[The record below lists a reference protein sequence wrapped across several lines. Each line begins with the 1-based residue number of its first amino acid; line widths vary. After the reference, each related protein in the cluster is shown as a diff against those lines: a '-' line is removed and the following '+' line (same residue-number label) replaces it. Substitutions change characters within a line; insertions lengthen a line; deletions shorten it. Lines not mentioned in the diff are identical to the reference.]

1 MPLSV
6 AILFIFGLVCATKNA
21 SKPGQDA
28 CTTGVCIC
36 HETKKTFVVNCSNKN
51 LQIVPNNIPQVVTI
65 IYLANNN
72 LTSLP
77 NNTFVNMIKLTIIDL
92 TSNNLQSIPSDLFGC
107 LPLLNTVY
115 LQQNRIKKIPEDIF
129 FNNSQLWKVDL
140 SFNEISEIPPQL
152 FKTCKMLHVLQLF
165 SNQIK
170 EIPKGVFNSTQNLK
184 YLTVSNNT
192 IQELSKDVF
201 SGLTLLT
208 YFSIARNNIS
218 SLPADLFDDVSLSG
232 SVDFSNNSIE
242 EIPSGLFSGR
252 EHHLKMLYFQRNNL
266 KFLRNDSFRGLRNLH
281 HIFLQNNNIRYLED
295 GVFVGQNI
303 RYIYIFGNELQQI
316 SNISFTEGTKEIH
329 LYRNNIETL
338 TTEALAPLGSN
349 VTIFLTCGKLKCTP
363 WSQNHINITCVNDH
377 FVPKIIFNGTSPKN
391 KLKLEKDGFH
401 CTISGNRTECSPCK
415 AGTFGD
421 QRGSCL
427 RCPAG
432 GFYQDEIG
440 LTHCKLC
447 KNGTFV
453 KSGGGFSSAQ
463 CEVCPEGTNQTKE
476 AGYRACF
483 CKANFTRTN
492 RSNGCFFCTEE
503 GLNCSLDFKVLLPG
517 YYWNWS
523 FPHLNITQYSFFV
536 RNLQVEQNFIP
547 SNPNTSYTYLMPQVF
562 KCARTAN
569 CPNEDSATRIT
580 GTCGHGYRGWLCSKC
595 KAKFYSLLNACYPC
609 PSTVRMVIESVCIV
623 CLCIL
628 IYLIVIWQN
637 KLSRRLD
644 YDRSLIDKVSSRM
657 KITLGFYQVA
667 AEVLES
673 FDDIRWTGPLRGL
686 AEVLS
691 LLRFSI
697 LRVIIRPHCFRS
709 SWVIDAKLK
718 FKIGLSFP
726 LALITSMFLFY
737 QLVKLCSKLKLG
749 RKITDVSYL
758 KSKLYC
764 YVVLLLFIT
773 YPPTCEAVF
782 SLYSK
787 ACETFQLYEGGSP
800 NTTITLLRSDFD
812 LECKDLRTYQIL
824 AYCATALYVIMF
836 PCILLF
842 LLRKYCRGHVL
853 EERRKVN
860 TTKLEIDNENTPL
873 INNNKAKQHFLP
885 IWLRFLCENYKPQFW
900 YWEIIE
906 LARKVS
912 QTMLVTLFG
921 WENALTVLLTIA
933 LSVLYLTLHVKLSP
947 MKSQFE
953 QRLQVMFSLTA
964 IFINILIVAVPIPA
978 TYGPAIST
986 CLILI
991 NMIIIFIILG
1001 EGTFAFVRFLVHRY
1015 WHIRFAKEH
1024 ERQ

>member
-1 MPLSV
+1 MCPHDSKFERSTAFHLVNIISPTITRCFFPFFFRRYLSDNCLNRLPRD
-6 AILFIFGLVCATKNA
+6 LFAEK
-21 SKPGQDA
+21 
-28 CTTGVCIC
+28 
-36 HETKKTFVVNCSNKN
+36 HE
-51 LQIVPNNIPQVVTI
+51 LQKIV
-65 IYLANNN
+65 LARN
-72 LTSLP
+72 SLQELP
-77 NNTFVNMIKLTIIDL
+77 SNTFTTRNIQSINLA
-92 TSNNLQSIPSDLFGC
+92 SNSLQSIPSNLFGS
-107 LPLLNTVY
+107 LPLLKEVF
-115 LQQNRIKKIPEDIF
+115 LQNNRLKKIPADIF
-129 FNNSQLWKVDL
+129 SNNTQLRQIDI
-140 SFNEISEIPPQL
+140 SFNEISELPGQL
-152 FKTCKMLHVLQLF
+152 FKSCTNLRVLTLF
-165 SNQIK
+165 SNSINK
-170 EIPKGVFNSTQNLK
+170 IPKGLFNSNPNLT
-184 YLTVSNNT
+184 YLSISNNT
-192 IQELSKDVF
+192 VQELSKDIF
-201 SGLTLLT
+201 SNLTSLT
-208 YFSIARNNIS
+208 YFSVASNRIS
-218 SLPADLFDDVSLSG
+218 SLPADLFNNISLSG
-232 SVDFSNNSIE
+232 SVDFSNNSID
-242 EIPSGLFSGR
+242 EIPSGLFSGKDNSI
-252 EHHLKMLYFQRNNL
+252 KMLYFQGNNL
-266 KFLRNDSFRGLRNLH
+266 SYLRKDSFRGLRNLH
-281 HIFLQNNNIRYLED
+281 HVFLQKNHISSLDDGIFAGHNIL
-295 GVFVGQNI
+295 
-303 RYIYIFGNELQQI
+303 YIYLFGNELKQI
-316 SNISFTEGTKEIH
+316 TNASFAKETVEIH
-329 LYRNNIETL
+329 LYRNNIEAL
-338 TTEALAPLGSN
+338 TKEALTSMGN
-349 VTIFLTCGKLKCTP
+349 KVTLFLTCGNLKSTP
-363 WSQNHINITCVNDH
+363 WSKKYINITCVKDH
-377 FVPKIIFNGTSPKN
+377 FVPKITFKGTKQKQES
-391 KLKLEKDGFH
+391 KLERDGFH
-401 CTISGNRTECSPCK
+401 CKIRGKRTECSPCK
-415 AGTFGD
+415 AGTFGNLH
-421 QRGSCL
+421 GSCL
-427 RCPAG
+427 PCPAG

-440 LTHCKLC
+440 LTLCKLC
-447 KNGTFV
+447 KKGTFV

-463 CEVCPEGTNQTKE
+463 CEVCPEGTNQDRE
-476 AGYRACF
+476 AGFRACF
-483 CKANFTRTN
+483 CKKNYTRTN
-492 RSNGCFFCTEE
+492 RFQNCSICTEE

-536 RNLQVEQNFIP
+536 RNLQVEQNFTP
-547 SNPNTSYTYLMPQVF
+547 SDPNTSYTYRMPQVF
-562 KCARTAN
+562 KCSKTAN
-569 CPNEDSATRIT
+569 CPNEDSTTRIT
-580 GTCGHGYRGWLCSKC
+580 GTCGRGYRGWLCSKC

-609 PSTVRMVIESVCIV
+609 PRRTWMVIETVCIV

-644 YDRSLIDKVSSRM
+644 YERSLIDKVSSRM
-657 KITLGFYQVA
+657 KITLGFYQVV

-686 AEVLS
+686 AEFVS

-697 LRVIIRPHCFRS
+697 LRAIIRPHCFRD

-718 FKIGLSFP
+718 FRIWLYFP
-726 LALITSMFLFY
+726 VALITSMLLFY
-737 QLVKLCSKLKLG
+737 QMMKLCSKLKLG
-749 RKITDVSYL
+749 RKITDMSKL

-782 SLYSK
+782 SLYPK

-824 AYCATALYVIMF
+824 AYCATAFYVVMF

-860 TTKLEIDNENTPL
+860 ATKLEIDNENIPL
-873 INNNKAKQHFLP
+873 INNNKAKHDFVP

-921 WENALTVLLTIA
+921 WEDALTVLLTIA

-953 QRLQVMFSLTA
+953 QRLQVMFSLIA

-991 NMIIIFIILG
+991 NMFVISIILG
-1001 EGTFAFVRFLVHRY
+1001 EGTLAFLRFLVHRY
-1015 WHIRFAKEH
+1015 WHIRLAKEL
-1024 ERQ
+1024 ERE